1 MRRNDRWTGCLAAV
15 AVLLAGAASAG
26 PIYRQVDGD
35 GRITFTDTPRPS
47 AERLVQDAAN
57 TYRAPPKKQLGAQVS
72 EPVRQP
78 SDAFAGYESVR
89 IESPREEALRANDG
103 RIRIVAA
110 TQPALQAGHRAT
122 LLLDGEIVQ
131 QSKGLTFDLTEVER
145 GTHELAV
152 RIVDGSGHVLAE
164 SRTKVVHLLRAFRR
178 TALK

>member
-15 AVLLAGAASAG
+15 AVLLAGAANAG

-35 GRITFTDTPRPS
+35 GRITFTDTPQTG

-57 TYRAPPKKQLGAQVS
+57 IYRAPPKQQQVS
-72 EPVRQP
+72 EPVQQP

-89 IESPREEALRANDG
+89 IESPGEEALRANDG

-110 TQPALQAGHRAT
+110 TQPALQAGHRAA

-131 QSKGLTFDLTEVER
+131 QSKGFTFDLTEVDR
-145 GTHELAV
+145 GRHELAV